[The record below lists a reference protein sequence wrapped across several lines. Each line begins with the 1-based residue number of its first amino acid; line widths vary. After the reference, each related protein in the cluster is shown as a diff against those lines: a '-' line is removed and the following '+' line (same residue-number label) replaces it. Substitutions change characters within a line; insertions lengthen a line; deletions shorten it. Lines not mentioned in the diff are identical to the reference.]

1 MGFRCQMKPKTPSGA
16 ARFSYINRTGKYARD
31 KADLVH
37 TADHNMPE
45 FARKDAMLFW
55 ESADEFERSN
65 ARICLEFELN
75 LPTELK
81 TLEQKI
87 ECVEKFINQLNAK
100 AGKFPT
106 SYAIHSDKDGQNP
119 HVHLMI
125 SERALDG
132 IDRPAELFFKRA
144 NTKKPELGGTKKSLF
159 FNRSSE
165 NVLWTRAAWAE
176 ACNETLINSGF
187 DARFDSRTKAA
198 QRLEAIEIGDIR
210 KAVRLSTLT
219 EVHEGP
225 HVGGIRKRLEA
236 GQLERDEV
244 DAEIL
249 EKLDSN
255 DTIKDFNREL
265 KLFAAIAEIE
275 QLQAFLECEK
285 PVERMAFIADL
296 YTPTPAV
303 ELSNHH
309 TEDLEH
315 EHEHDTRAQLVIAS
329 QSNTHAGGIFE
340 HVQHLHVVQARRN
353 NQILQS
359 LDIQRKTC
367 DFSNI
372 GNFVFT
378 PIQSCDAATYSLLQ
392 DVRRLIA
399 QPLSLKELE
408 VCVEDC
414 AKASREADDAEL
426 RVDFKSQDL
435 QQFKIRASQLLQ
447 LIKDSEPNFIERF
460 FIKTGLFEDR
470 STVFKKQV
478 PALLNLIAETKKE
491 VRELSE
497 LSSELRAYAERLQS
511 KLDALQAIE
520 PKVTPAQA
528 QAVSAD
534 YVRYL
539 EKLKAEQADAK
550 VESKKQSQQAQDSQ
564 AKRPSPRRGP
574 RF

>member
-1 MGFRCQMKPKTPSGA
+1 MKPKTPSGA